1 MLKKKI
7 TLISGVAI
15 AISMV
20 IGSGLFGLPGLAI
33 RETSP
38 LTALLGW
45 VFIVLLMPS
54 LIYVFSWLGSRYPS
68 AEGISLYASM
78 GLGKWSRPGIMMI
91 TCGTLAVGMPAFFLV
106 GGSYIAALLDLDR
119 KSVV

>member
-7 TLISGVAI
+7 TLLSGVAI

-20 IGSGLFGLPGLAI
+20 FGSGLFGLPRLAI
-33 RETSP
+33 SPTNP

-45 VFIVLLMPS
+45 GLVVLLMAPLS
-54 LIYVFSWLGSRYPS
+54 YVFSWLGRQHPS
-68 AEGISLYASM
+68 SEGISLYASM
-78 GLGKWSRPGIMMI
+78 GLGEWSRPGIMMI

-106 GGSYIAALLDLDR
+106 
-119 KSVV
+119 